1 MTAVADTPAAV
12 LHPTRCRAGAGL
24 PLLAAIACL
33 LGVAVFFRVW
43 QLASVPGVNGDEAW
57 SGVQATRLVHGEP
70 IAWRTPSGNP
80 VNVFFLLPLAALQAM
95 FSPSFALLRS
105 VAVISGL
112 AAIAVNWWL
121 CRRAYDTRTAVVS
134 TLLVALL
141 PINIAYSRF
150 AWDSSQ
156 TLLFTLLVMY
166 LPLIWIRRWP
176 GSRGWL
182 VGAAVAFAA
191 AAVVHP
197 TNIFTAPLVAVP
209 IVYARRRWL
218 LARLRG
224 TVTSDRPIVL
234 VGIVLASALL
244 TYSGWTLVSHFAARI
259 PQPGQLWDFLGLYLR
274 LLSGATT
281 YEYITAA
288 ASAGGLPGSIP
299 QFVNLLMLLLAT
311 LAFAGWFQRLSHDDD
326 DVDVCL
332 VAGWLL
338 VTLGFAFVAGPQ
350 SLAPHLERY
359 GICLVAPAVLVLARG
374 LGWWIEPARSN
385 HRFAR
390 LALLSVAYCFLVS
403 FALAYFHVSH
413 VTGGL
418 SHRAFRTA
426 AVEPK
431 QAALERIVAQRATG
445 AGTEIIA
452 PEWWLYWPLAYLA
465 YGEDRVRVRG
475 LDGPWDAR
483 ALTRQDPHAADTD
496 TWHVEFANTW
506 AEALLVYR
514 LQQQGN
520 FQSREFIPDYAGTPL
535 ISLIRVGSAGEK
547 KISDRQFD
555 KR

>member
-12 LHPTRCRAGAGL
+12 LHPTRGRAGARL
-24 PLLAAIACL
+24 PLMAVAFL

-43 QLASVPGVNGDEAW
+43 QLSNVPGVNGDEAW
-57 SGVQATRLVHGEP
+57 SGVQAARLVSGEP

-80 VNVFFLLPLAALQAM
+80 VNVLFLLPLAALHTV

-112 AAIAVNWWL
+112 AAIVVNWWL
-121 CRRAYDTRTAVVS
+121 CRRAYDKPTAVVS

-156 TLLFTLLVMY
+156 TLLFTLPVMY

-176 GSRGWL
+176 SSRGWL
-182 VGAAVAFAA
+182 VGGAVAFAA

-209 IVYARRRWL
+209 IVYARRRWIM
-218 LARLRG
+218 ARLRG
-224 TVTSDRPIVL
+224 TATSDRPIVL
-234 VGIVLASALL
+234 IGLVLASALL
-244 TYSGWTLVSHFAARI
+244 TYLGWILVTQFAARI
-259 PQPGQLWDFLGLYLR
+259 PQPGQLFDFLGLYLR

-281 YEYITAA
+281 YEYITTAA
-288 ASAGGLPGSIP
+288 EAGGLFGSIP

-311 LAFAGWFQRLSHDDD
+311 LAFAGWFQRLSHVED

-332 VAGWLL
+332 LAGWLL
-338 VTLGFAFVAGPQ
+338 VTFGFALVAGPQ
-350 SLAPHLERY
+350 ALTPHLERY
-359 GICLVAPAVLVLARG
+359 GICLVAPAVLMLARG
-374 LGWWIEPARSN
+374 LCWWIEPAHS
-385 HRFAR
+385 HRRLAR
-390 LALLSVAYCFLVS
+390 LALLSVAYCFAVS
-403 FALAYFHVSH
+403 FALAYFHAMH

-426 AVEPK
+426 PTEPK
-431 QAALERIVAQRATG
+431 QAALARILAQQAPGTH
-445 AGTEIIA
+445 TEIIA
-452 PEWWLYWPLAYLA
+452 REWWLYWPLAYLA
-465 YGEDRVRVRG
+465 CGEGDVRVSG
-475 LDGPWDAR
+475 LDGPWDAG
-483 ALTRQDPHAADTD
+483 ALAWQKPHDVDTA

-506 AEALLVYR
+506 AEAMLVYR
-514 LQQQGN
+514 LQQRGEFQGR
-520 FQSREFIPDYAGTPL
+520 QFINDYAGIPL
-535 ISLIRVGSAGEK
+535 ISLTRVGSAGEK
-547 KISDRQFD
+547 KISARQFD